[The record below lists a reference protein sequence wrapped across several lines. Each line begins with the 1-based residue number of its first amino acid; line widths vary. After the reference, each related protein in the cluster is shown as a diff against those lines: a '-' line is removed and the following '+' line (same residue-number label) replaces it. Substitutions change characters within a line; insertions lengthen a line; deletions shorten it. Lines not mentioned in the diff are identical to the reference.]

1 MFNNIVCKNKQLPE
15 PRYRRRLCLHA
26 VPPEHLNDW
35 EYYQDEVP
43 VSACSNPSR
52 LPRPAMRRLLL
63 VLLLLRLPAVEVDN
77 RLNVA

>member
-1 MFNNIVCKNKQLPE
+1 M
-15 PRYRRRLCLHA
+15 
-26 VPPEHLNDW
+26 PPEHLNDW

-52 LPRPAMRRLLL
+52 LPRLAMRRLLL
-63 VLLLLRLPAVEVDN
+63 LRPLAVEVDN